1 VQDGQLDTDGAGLY
15 FPPVTPV
22 TPVTLAGQGAIG
34 GVTDLSL
41 TVTEEDEDE

>member
-1 VQDGQLDTDGAGLY
+1 MVDDGQLDTDGGGRY
-15 FPPVTPV
+15 FPPV
-22 TPVTLAGQGAIG
+22 TPVTLAGQGAIE